1 MECSMFVQ
9 DVSSRVDGQNLAAR
23 RAKTRGTTQT
33 FDGFIRNQENDSFST
48 WVIFHERQGNS
59 FRLGLKIRKV
69 KLMQFVDCP
78 VQLFRHLNIGTPLHQ
93 FLNSLVANR
102 TYKTLRLGGFEQPCS
117 GDRRSTK
124 SINIADRGG
133 SAHHPK

>member
-1 MECSMFVQ
+1 MFVQ
-9 DVSSRVDGQNLAAR
+9 DISSRVDGQNLAAR

-48 WVIFHERQGNS
+48 WVISHERQGNS

-78 VQLFRHLNIGTPLHQ
+78 VQLFQTFEHWDALASISQ
-93 FLNSLVANR
+93 LVGREEN
-102 TYKTLRLGGFEQPCS
+102 L
-117 GDRRSTK
+117 
-124 SINIADRGG
+124 
-133 SAHHPK
+133 